1 MKDQYAE
8 LDNPAWNALTSEH
21 QEFAVGGGLA
31 KRYRPDIV
39 SFTAFAEPVAEA
51 AASLDPFM
59 AAGEQFFIIGDLPPL
74 PAGWEV
80 KNDLVCLQ
88 MVYNATATIPV
99 SSGIQPLEEKH
110 AQEMY
115 DLVQLVQPGYYLLNT
130 HRMGHYYGIRQ
141 EGQLVAIAGERM
153 RTGRFTELSA
163 ICTHPGFTGRK
174 YAQQL
179 IAHLVNS
186 NLAAGKI
193 PFLHVSEKN
202 ERAIGLYEHMGF
214 TTRRKISFR
223 LTAKLK

>member
-1 MKDQYAE
+1 MKDQYTE
-8 LDNPAWNALTSEH
+8 LDNPAWSALTSEH
-21 QEFAVGGGLA
+21 REFAVGGGLA

-39 SFTAFAEPVAEA
+39 SFTAFAEPSEEA
-51 AASLDPFM
+51 AASLDPFLT
-59 AAGEQFFIIGDLPPL
+59 AGEQFFIIGELPPL

-88 MVYNATATIPV
+88 MVYGSTAGIPG
-99 SSGIQPLEEKH
+99 SSDIQLLEEQH
-110 AQEMY
+110 AREMY

-130 HRMGHYYGIRQ
+130 HRMGRYYGIRQ

-153 RTGRFTELSA
+153 RTDRFSELSA

-186 NLAAGKI
+186 NLADGKI

-214 TTRRKISFR
+214 ATRRKISFR

>member
-8 LDNPAWNALTSEH
+8 LDNPAWSALTSQH
-21 QEFAVGGGLA
+21 QEFAIGGGLA
-31 KRYRPDIV
+31 KRYRSDIV
-39 SFTAFAEPVAEA
+39 SFTAFAEPSAVATA
-51 AASLDPFM
+51 LLDPFM
-59 AAGEQFFIIGDLPPL
+59 RAGEHFFIIGDLPPL

-80 KNDLVCLQ
+80 KNELVCLQ
-88 MVYNATATIPV
+88 MVYGSSAQNPV
-99 SSGIQPLEEKH
+99 NSGIQPLEEKH

-115 DLVQLVQPGYYLLNT
+115 DLVQLVQPGYYLLGT

-153 RTGRFTELSA
+153 RTDRFTELSA
-163 ICTHPGFTGRK
+163 ICTHPDFTGRK

-179 IAHLVNS
+179 ITHLVNS
-186 NLAAGKI
+186 NLDAGKI

-202 ERAIGLYEHMGF
+202 ERAIRLYEHMGF
-214 TTRRKISFR
+214 ATRRKISFR